1 MTTILDLATDAERG
15 SGTKIFTPRWE
26 ACMRAF
32 YGLEIRPE
40 DAVLLAAS
48 TRRDPASW
56 IAENQSAN
64 RHQRRELWARVGRR
78 GRKSFTMAFV
88 AIFEALYGGHERY
101 LVPGEQGLIAI
112 ISKDVA
118 GSNLVARFCQLHAE
132 ALGIATNWTSI
143 GSVRVLELTGIPFG
157 IACFACNAKAPRGFA
172 VPVVILDEPAHWATD
187 EGFLNSDDDVLS
199 AIKPAMAQ
207 FPDAKLMGIS
217 TPLAKV
223 GLHHEMVEANLGEN
237 ADPKVLAVEGPTWEW
252 NPDISEARTHELE
265 KDTDLHLREYGAKPR
280 DSRTAA
286 LPGPAIS
293 AAQRYLPAGL
303 RMMTPVVCVDF
314 SSGRGDGCVWAR
326 VCWAHQDDV
335 PEVLSERRYL
345 PGFGHYWEPVTNDA
359 GETTPNPEYK
369 PTPPLLV
376 VGPLQHQLG
385 KFWQSLPSSDLV
397 ARMVRDAKSWG
408 LPPGG
413 IFIGDQA
420 QNYALEPLFAQHGY
434 RFISV
439 AWTQPNKVAA
449 VLRIKRWLRD
459 GQLCLPM
466 PTEGPAAARL
476 DVEARAYEERVLP
489 SGALTYAA
497 PGNGHDDHVAAALM
511 TPAIADSLN
520 LLPHSPTAPRSRR
533 DMNSIR
539 EFLGDGS

>member
-1 MTTILDLATDAERG
+1 LTTILELAADAEHG
-15 SGTKIFTPRWE
+15 TGTKVFTPRWE

-32 YGLEIRPE
+32 YGLEIRGE
-40 DAVLLAAS
+40 DADLLAAS
-48 TRRDPASW
+48 TRRDSASW
-56 IAENQSAN
+56 VAENQGAN

-88 AIFEALYGGHERY
+88 AVFEALYGGHERY

-187 EGFLNSDDDVLS
+187 EGFENSDDDVLS

-223 GLHHEMVEANLGEN
+223 GLHHEMVEANLGDDGDSN
-237 ADPKVLAVEGPTWEW
+237 VLAVEGPTWEW

-265 KDTDLHLREYGAKPR
+265 KDPDLHLREYGAKPR

-293 AAQRYLPAGL
+293 AAQRYLPPNL
-303 RMMTPVVCVDF
+303 RMAQAVVTLDF
-314 SSGRGDGCVWAR
+314 TAGRGDGCVWSRIA
-326 VCWAHQDDV
+326 WAHEPEV

-345 PGFGHYWEPVTNDA
+345 PGVGDYWEPIVDEA
-359 GETTPNPEYK
+359 GATTPNPDFK

-376 VGPLQHQLG
+376 VGPIEHQLG
-385 KFWQSLPSSDLV
+385 KFWQSLSSSDLV
-397 ARMVRDAKSWG
+397 ARISRDAKRWG
-408 LPPGG
+408 ASCV
-413 IFIGDQA
+413 IGDQA
-420 QNYALEPLFAQHGY
+420 QNYGLESLFAQHGI

-439 AWTQPNKVAA
+439 AWSQQNKQAA
-449 VLRIKRWLRD
+449 VVRLKRWLRD

-466 PTEGPAAARL
+466 PTDGPAAARL
-476 DVEARAYEERVLP
+476 DAEARAYEERVLP

-533 DMNSIR
+533 DMTSIR
-539 EFLGDGS
+539 EFLSDGS